1 MASASRRRVRHQPG
15 AADMGGDISKFMP
28 NRTLGPGTASKV
40 LGPWVLRFDAF
51 ACRNRAAA
59 RGRRDRAIDP
69 VRRL

>member
-1 MASASRRRVRHQPG
+1 
-15 AADMGGDISKFMP
+15 MGGDISKFMP